1 MAPRCGVCW
10 CGCVVSARLTREC
23 AALANDPQLLLL
35 DEATGDLDTRT
46 TVLQLLLP
54 PPLTLI

>member
-1 MAPRCGVCW
+1 
-10 CGCVVSARLTREC
+10 VVSARLTREC

-46 TVLQLLLP
+46 TVLLLLLLLP
-54 PPLTLI
+54 PLPLTLI

>member
-1 MAPRCGVCW
+1 M
-10 CGCVVSARLTREC
+10 SARLTREC